1 MTFSKHHTLLTL
13 ILVIVLGVNFLSVR
27 PVHADGETP
36 TEPAAP
42 TQVATEPPTEPP
54 VESTP
59 EPVESTPEP
68 VEATAT
74 PLAEVL
80 GEAPENV
87 EIVVLDENGDS
98 VPLASQEAAEIAE
111 VTDPMWCPE
120 GVLPGG
126 AGCSVSY
133 TTVSDLINNMVS
145 NTAFYSQ
152 NGVIYFTADPGTG
165 TFNLSQTTLT
175 SDFDT
180 LKNYNLT
187 LQGGWN
193 GSTVSPS
200 LSGQT
205 NFSNHPITIGTSSNP
220 WVGNIIINDITFAGA
235 SQTSLSVYTTTGSI
249 TLNNVDV
256 NDQAGGKNTASL
268 DTSSGNINVSHGT
281 VDGNGTNSAGFS
293 ATTVSGA
300 ITINDSTFTDNKKSG
315 TANNSDGATLNG
327 LIVTLTNVTAT
338 NNDGDGITINSNTG
352 TLSNVVASNNGTN
365 PPGPGS
371 NDGSGLF
378 FNGAAGSNLFVSGGA
393 FNNNKEYGIEVANP
407 ATTTVYMSSAP
418 ACTGNLSGCSNWTA
432 VTDITPPTLSLPADI
447 TMPATGPSGAVVSYS
462 ASATD
467 NVDPTLPV
475 ACLPPSGSTFPAGT
489 TIVICSATDT
499 AGNTAIGSFQVTVTD
514 TTVIVIPT
522 PTPPAGTPGST
533 SGSSTSQ
540 STSTEL
546 IIPVTGGK
554 VIQLDCNSAFWA
566 YGIKLSFMNLCDYQ
580 TTLENISPN
589 NLPGALPEGYSFV
602 MGLDLSLLSEDQAV
616 EDLPNGTGIQFD
628 FPLLEGSKDQFAV
641 LHWDG
646 DEWVKVSQ
654 QISNDKVAQFV
665 SESSDN
671 QLYQI
676 ETALETFYQVLTTN
690 QTGIFVLVKK

>member
-1 MTFSKHHTLLTL
+1 MPFRKHHAILTF
-13 ILVIVLGVNFLSVR
+13 ILVIVLGANFLSVR

-42 TQVATEPPTEPP
+42 TQVATEPP

-59 EPVESTPEP
+59 EPVEVAPEP

-80 GEAPENV
+80 TEAPENV

-111 VTDPMWCPE
+111 ATDPMWCPE

-126 AGCSVSY
+126 TGCSVSY
-133 TTVSDLINNMVS
+133 TTIGDLLNNMVS

-165 TFNLSQTTLT
+165 TFNFSPTTLT
-175 SDFDT
+175 GDYDT

-193 GSTVSPS
+193 GDTVSPS

-205 NFSNHPITIGTSSNP
+205 DFSNHPITIGTLSNP
-220 WVGNIIINDITFAGA
+220 WVGNIIINDATFTGA
-235 SQTSLSVYTTTGSI
+235 SQTSLSVHTTSGSI

-256 NDQAGGKNTASL
+256 NNQAGGNNTAFLNSA
-268 DTSSGNINVSHGT
+268 SGNINVSNGT
-281 VDGNGTNSAGFS
+281 FDGNGTNSAGFS

-300 ITINDSTFTDNKKSG
+300 ITISDSTFTDNKKSG
-315 TANNSDGATLNG
+315 TANNSDGATLSG

-352 TLSNVVASNNGTN
+352 TLSNVVASNNGTD
-365 PPGPGS
+365 PPGPVS
-371 NDGSGLF
+371 NDGSGVF

-393 FNNNKEYGIEVANP
+393 FNNNKEYGIELANP
-407 ATTTVYMSSAP
+407 ASTTIHVSSAP
-418 ACTGNLSGCSNWTA
+418 TCTGNTLGCTNGTFLTDTTA
-432 VTDITPPTLSLPADI
+432 PVLTLPADI
-447 TMPATGPSGAVVSYS
+447 TAPATGPTGAVVNYS

-467 NVDPTLPV
+467 NVDPALPV
-475 ACLPPSGSTFPAGT
+475 ACLPPSGSTFPVGA

-499 AGNTAIGSFQVTVTD
+499 AGNTAIGTFQVTITD

-533 SGSSTSQ
+533 PGSSTSQ

-554 VIQLDCNSAFWA
+554 VIRLDCNSAFWA

-580 TTLENISPN
+580 TILDNVSLD

-602 MGLDLSLLSEDQAV
+602 MGLDLSLLSGDQAV
-616 EDLPNGTGIQFD
+616 EDLPDGTGIQFD

-641 LHWDG
+641 LHWNG
-646 DEWVKVSQ
+646 DEWVEVSQ

-665 SESSDN
+665 IENSDTE
-671 QLYQI
+671 LYQI

-690 QTGIFVLVKK
+690 ETGIFVLVKK